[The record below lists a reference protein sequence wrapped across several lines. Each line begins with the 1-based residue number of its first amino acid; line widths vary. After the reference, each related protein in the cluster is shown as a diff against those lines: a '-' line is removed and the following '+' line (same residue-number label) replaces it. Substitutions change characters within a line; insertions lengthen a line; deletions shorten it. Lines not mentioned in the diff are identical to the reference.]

1 MLYQIYDLC
10 LYPIKLKD
18 KRGEHGA
25 GSGCQVPVCPV
36 INMFCGCGNSRNVQG
51 TSGDI
56 LFSSKAGAQ
65 LSPALMSPLL
75 AHGDC
80 RACGRAEDGAEQ
92 IGCLGAPGP
101 CKIAPDRGYFHGRHC
116 SMWTPPLP
124 QSHHVCTC
132 CTLQTPTTVWCFG
145 GYYGDMFLAPI
156 SMHPL
161 TPALLNPLVFPS
173 WLQLLMS

>member
-80 RACGRAEDGAEQ
+80 RACRRAEEL
-92 IGCLGAPGP
+92 GCLGAPGP
-101 CKIAPDRGYFHGRHC
+101 CKIAPDRGYSHGRHC
-116 SMWTPPLP
+116 SMWTPSPPNPTMCAHAARCRPQPQPGALGAIMGICSLP
-124 QSHHVCTC
+124 PFQCILSPQPC
-132 CTLQTPTTVWCFG
+132 
-145 GYYGDMFLAPI
+145 
-156 SMHPL
+156 
-161 TPALLNPLVFPS
+161 
-173 WLQLLMS
+173 

>member
-25 GSGCQVPVCPV
+25 ASGCQVPACPV

-80 RACGRAEDGAEQ
+80 RACRRAEEL
-92 IGCLGAPGP
+92 GCLGAPGP

-116 SMWTPPLP
+116 SMWTLPPPPNPTICAHAARSRPHP
-124 QSHHVCTC
+124 QS
-132 CTLQTPTTVWCFG
+132 G
-145 GYYGDMFLAPI
+145 
-156 SMHPL
+156 
-161 TPALLNPLVFPS
+161 ALGAIMGICSLPPFQCILSP
-173 WLQLLMS
+173 QPC